1 MVKESLTYFN
11 INKNFNSLTVISIDE
26 RHIVSS
32 LSILLQLGDR
42 DALVPSGLG
51 TVEGHFCGSAIG
63 VGCLERFAVPTFCL
77 LIIEGEVL
85 ANSQTLLFAS
95 MMLFLSIVSVTL
107 INAVFI
113 FLTGE

>member
-26 RHIVSS
+26 RHVVSS
-32 LSILLQLGDR
+32 LGILLQLGDR
-42 DALVPSGLG
+42 DPLVSSGLG

-77 LIIEGEVL
+77 LIIEGEVFGEL
-85 ANSQTLLFAS
+85 ANAFVCVDDA
-95 MMLFLSIVSVTL
+95 FLKHRISY
-107 INAVFI
+107 IN
-113 FLTGE
+113 